1 MTLKQIAWAMT
12 IALKAFSFYFLII
25 ALFAWKRPRPYPK
38 SRPRTRFACLI
49 AARNEEAVIGAL
61 VESLRAQ
68 SYPAALYD
76 IYVIPNN
83 CTDDTEGAARAAGA
97 QIFRC
102 FEPVRCKGDALHEAV
117 SWLLPRGYDAFC
129 VFDADNLVHQD
140 FLSHMNDAFCAGA
153 RVAKAR
159 MRVKNPGDSWVAGCY
174 GLYFALFDVF
184 FNRPR
189 AALGLSAKL
198 VGTGFAV
205 HREVLLRQGGWNTET
220 IAEDAEFAA
229 QCACCGERVWWV
241 SEALTFDEAPASFRV
256 SLTQRLR
263 WCSGIQCV
271 AREKLGGLVR
281 ALGRADEPRVIDMML
296 FLCAPFV
303 QVLSLV
309 PGLLLFLDAL
319 LCGMAGGWMLFLAGS
334 LLLIGAGMIVLAAAA
349 AVSFGYRGRG
359 MIKSVLLFPLFM
371 ASWLPLQVM
380 AALHPVRSWRP
391 IRHSRAVR
399 VGEIAG
405 ARR

>member
-140 FLSHMNDAFCAGA
+140 FLSRMNDAFCAGA

-174 GLYFALFDVF
+174 GLYFAMFDVF

-229 QCACCGERVWWV
+229 QCACRGERVWWV

-271 AREKLGGLVR
+271 ARGKLGDLVR
-281 ALGRADEPRVIDMML
+281 ALGRADEPRVIDMMF

-334 LLLIGAGMIVLAAAA
+334 LLLVGAGMIVLAAAA

-371 ASWLPLQVM
+371 AFWLPLQVM

-391 IRHSRAVR
+391 IRHSRALR
-399 VGEIAG
+399 VGEMAG
-405 ARR
+405 TQQ

>member
-229 QCACCGERVWWV
+229 QCACRGERVWWV

-281 ALGRADEPRVIDMML
+281 ALGRVDEPRVIDMMF

-309 PGLLLFLDAL
+309 PGLLLLLDAAI
-319 LCGMAGGWMLFLAGS
+319 CGTLGGWLAFLALS
-334 LLLIGAGMIVLAAAA
+334 LLLVSAGMISFAAAA
-349 AVSFGYRGRG
+349 ALAFGYRGRY
-359 MIKSVLLFPLFM
+359 MVKSVLLFPLFM
-371 ASWLPLQVM
+371 ATWLPLQT
-380 AALHPVRSWRP
+380 AALAHPVRSWRP
-391 IRHSRAVR
+391 IRHSRALR
-399 VGEIAG
+399 VGEMAG
-405 ARR
+405 TQQ

>member
-49 AARNEEAVIGAL
+49 AARNEEAVISAL

-229 QCACCGERVWWV
+229 QCACRDERVWWV

-281 ALGRADEPRVIDMML
+281 ALGRADEPRVIDMMF

-319 LCGMAGGWMLFLAGS
+319 LCGMAGGWMLFLAVS
-334 LLLIGAGMIVLAAAA
+334 LLLVGAGMIVLAAAA

-371 ASWLPLQVM
+371 ASWLPLQT
-380 AALHPVRSWRP
+380 AALAHPVRSWRP
-391 IRHSRAVR
+391 IRHSRALR
-399 VGEIAG
+399 VGEMAG
-405 ARR
+405 TQQ

>member
-229 QCACCGERVWWV
+229 QCACRGERVWWV

-271 AREKLGGLVR
+271 AREKLGDLVR
-281 ALGRADEPRVIDMML
+281 ALGRADEPRVIDMMF

-334 LLLIGAGMIVLAAAA
+334 LLLVGAGMIVLAAAA

-359 MIKSVLLFPLFM
+359 MIKSVLMFPLFM
-371 ASWLPLQVM
+371 ASWLPLQT
-380 AALHPVRSWRP
+380 AALAHPVRSWRP
-391 IRHSRAVR
+391 IRHSRALR
-399 VGEIAG
+399 VGEMAG
-405 ARR
+405 TRQ

>member
-174 GLYFALFDVF
+174 GLYFAMFDVF

-229 QCACCGERVWWV
+229 QCACRGERVWWV

-281 ALGRADEPRVIDMML
+281 ALGRADEPRVIDMMF

-334 LLLIGAGMIVLAAAA
+334 LLLVGAGMIVLAAAA

-371 ASWLPLQVM
+371 ASWLPLQT
-380 AALHPVRSWRP
+380 AALAHPVRSWRP
-391 IRHSRAVR
+391 IRHSRALR
-399 VGEIAG
+399 VGEMAG
-405 ARR
+405 TRQ

>member
-140 FLSHMNDAFCAGA
+140 FLSRMNDAFCAGA

-229 QCACCGERVWWV
+229 QCACRGERVWWV
-241 SEALTFDEAPASFRV
+241 SEALTFDEAPASFHV

-271 AREKLGGLVR
+271 AREKLGDLVR
-281 ALGRADEPRVIDMML
+281 ALGRADEPRVIDMMF

-391 IRHSRAVR
+391 IRHSRALR
-399 VGEIAG
+399 VGEMAG
-405 ARR
+405 TQQ

>member
-229 QCACCGERVWWV
+229 QCACRGERVWWV

-281 ALGRADEPRVIDMML
+281 ALGRADEPRVIDMMF

-334 LLLIGAGMIVLAAAA
+334 LLLVGAGMIVLAAAA

-371 ASWLPLQVM
+371 ASWLPLQT
-380 AALHPVRSWRP
+380 AALAHPVRSWRP
-391 IRHSRAVR
+391 IRHSRALR
-399 VGEIAG
+399 VGEMAG
-405 ARR
+405 TRQ

>member
-174 GLYFALFDVF
+174 GLYFAMFDVF

-229 QCACCGERVWWV
+229 QCACRGERVWWV

-281 ALGRADEPRVIDMML
+281 ALGRADEPRVIDMMF

-334 LLLIGAGMIVLAAAA
+334 LLLVGAGMIVLAAAA
-349 AVSFGYRGRG
+349 AVGFGYRGRG

-371 ASWLPLQVM
+371 ASWLPLQT
-380 AALHPVRSWRP
+380 AALAHPVRSWRP
-391 IRHSRAVR
+391 IRHSRALR
-399 VGEIAG
+399 VGEMAG
-405 ARR
+405 TQQ

>member
-229 QCACCGERVWWV
+229 QCACRGERVWWV

-281 ALGRADEPRVIDMML
+281 ALGRADEPRVIDMMF

-334 LLLIGAGMIVLAAAA
+334 LLLVGAGMIVLAAAA

-371 ASWLPLQVM
+371 ASWLPLQT
-380 AALHPVRSWRP
+380 AALAHPVRSWRP
-391 IRHSRAVR
+391 IRHSRALR
-399 VGEIAG
+399 VGEMAG
-405 ARR
+405 TQQ

>member
-229 QCACCGERVWWV
+229 QCACRGERVWWV

-281 ALGRADEPRVIDMML
+281 ALGRADEPRVIDMMF

-334 LLLIGAGMIVLAAAA
+334 LLLVGAGMIVLAAAA

-371 ASWLPLQVM
+371 ASWLPLQT
-380 AALHPVRSWRP
+380 AALARPVRSWRP
-391 IRHSRAVR
+391 IRHSRALR
-399 VGEIAG
+399 VGEMAG
-405 ARR
+405 TRQ

>member
-12 IALKAFSFYFLII
+12 IVLKAFSFYFLII

-83 CTDDTEGAARAAGA
+83 CTDDTEGAARTAGA

-229 QCACCGERVWWV
+229 QCACRGERVWWV

-271 AREKLGGLVR
+271 ARGKLGDLVR
-281 ALGRADEPRVIDMML
+281 ALGRADEPRVIDMMF

-319 LCGMAGGWMLFLAGS
+319 MCGMVGGWMLFLAVS
-334 LLLIGAGMIVLAAAA
+334 LLLVGAGMIVLAAAA
-349 AVSFGYRGRG
+349 AVGFGYRGRG
-359 MIKSVLLFPLFM
+359 MIKSVLFFPLFM
-371 ASWLPLQVM
+371 ASWLPLQA
-380 AALHPVRSWRP
+380 AALARPVRSWRP
-391 IRHSRAVR
+391 IRHSRALR
-399 VGEIAG
+399 VGEMAG
-405 ARR
+405 TQQ

>member
-61 VESLRAQ
+61 VESLRTQ

-229 QCACCGERVWWV
+229 QCACRGERVWWV

-271 AREKLGGLVR
+271 AREKLGDLVR
-281 ALGRADEPRVIDMML
+281 ALGRADEPRVIDMMF

-319 LCGMAGGWMLFLAGS
+319 LCGMAGGWMLFLAVS
-334 LLLIGAGMIVLAAAA
+334 LLLVGAGMIVLAAAA

-371 ASWLPLQVM
+371 ASWLPLQT
-380 AALHPVRSWRP
+380 AALAHPVRSWRP
-391 IRHSRAVR
+391 IRHSRALR
-399 VGEIAG
+399 VGEMAG
-405 ARR
+405 TQQ

>member
-49 AARNEEAVIGAL
+49 AARNEEAVISAL

-229 QCACCGERVWWV
+229 QCACRGERVWWV

-271 AREKLGGLVR
+271 AREKLGDLVR
-281 ALGRADEPRVIDMML
+281 ALGRADEPRVIDMMF

-334 LLLIGAGMIVLAAAA
+334 LLLVGAGMIVLAAAA

-391 IRHSRAVR
+391 IRHSRALR
-399 VGEIAG
+399 VGEMAG
-405 ARR
+405 TQQ

>member
-229 QCACCGERVWWV
+229 QCACRGERVWWV

-281 ALGRADEPRVIDMML
+281 ALGRADEPRVIDMMF

-334 LLLIGAGMIVLAAAA
+334 LLLVGAGMIVLAAAA
-349 AVSFGYRGRG
+349 AVGFGYRGRG

-391 IRHSRAVR
+391 IRHSRALR
-399 VGEIAG
+399 VGEMAG
-405 ARR
+405 TRQ

>member
-12 IALKAFSFYFLII
+12 IVLKAFSFYFLII

-61 VESLRAQ
+61 VESLRTQ

-174 GLYFALFDVF
+174 GLYFALFDMF

-229 QCACCGERVWWV
+229 QCACRGERVWWV

-271 AREKLGGLVR
+271 ARGKLGDLVR
-281 ALGRADEPRVIDMML
+281 ALGRADEPRVIDMMF

-334 LLLIGAGMIVLAAAA
+334 LLLVGAGMIVLAAAA
-349 AVSFGYRGRG
+349 AVGFGYRGRG

-371 ASWLPLQVM
+371 ASWLPLQA
-380 AALHPVRSWRP
+380 AALARPVRSWRP
-391 IRHSRAVR
+391 IRHSRALR
-399 VGEIAG
+399 VGEMAG
-405 ARR
+405 TRQ

>member
-153 RVAKAR
+153 RVAKGR

-229 QCACCGERVWWV
+229 QCACRGERVWWV

-281 ALGRADEPRVIDMML
+281 ALGRADEPRVIDMMF

-319 LCGMAGGWMLFLAGS
+319 LCGMAGGWMLFLAVS
-334 LLLIGAGMIVLAAAA
+334 LLLVGAGMIVLAAAA

-371 ASWLPLQVM
+371 ASWLPLQT
-380 AALHPVRSWRP
+380 AALAHPVRSWRP
-391 IRHSRAVR
+391 IRHSRALR
-399 VGEIAG
+399 VGEMAG
-405 ARR
+405 TRQ

>member
-1 MTLKQIAWAMT
+1 MTLQQIAWAMT

-25 ALFAWKRPRPYPK
+25 ALFAWKHPAPCAK

-61 VESLRAQ
+61 VESLRTQ

-97 QIFRC
+97 KIFRC

-117 SWLLPRGYDAFC
+117 AWLLPQGYDAFC
-129 VFDADNLVHQD
+129 VFDADNLVHPD

-153 RVAKAR
+153 RGAKGR

-174 GLYFALFDVF
+174 GLYFSLFDVF

-205 HREVLLRQGGWNTET
+205 RREVLSKMGGWNTDT

-229 QCACCGERVWWV
+229 QCACGGERVWWV
-241 SEALTFDEAPASFRV
+241 SEALTYDEAPDSLRV
-256 SLTQRLR
+256 SFTQRLR

-271 AREKLGGLVR
+271 ARRKLGELAR
-281 ALGRADEPRVIDMML
+281 ALGRVDEPRVIDMMF

-303 QVLSLV
+303 QVLSLL
-309 PGLLLFLDAL
+309 PGLLLSLDAAI
-319 LCGMAGGWMLFLAGS
+319 CGTLGGWLVFLALS
-334 LLLIGAGMIVLAAAA
+334 LLLVGAGMIGFAAAA
-349 AVSFGYRGRG
+349 ALAFGYRGRD
-359 MIKSVLLFPLFM
+359 MVKSVLLFPLFM
-371 ASWLPLQVM
+371 ATWLPLQA
-380 AALHPVRSWRP
+380 AALARPVRAWRP

>member
-83 CTDDTEGAARAAGA
+83 CTDDTEGAARTAGA

-229 QCACCGERVWWV
+229 QCACRGERVWWV

-271 AREKLGGLVR
+271 ARGKLGDLVR
-281 ALGRADEPRVIDMML
+281 ALGRADEPRVIDMMF

-334 LLLIGAGMIVLAAAA
+334 LLLVGAGMIVLAAAA
-349 AVSFGYRGRG
+349 AVGFGYRGRG

-371 ASWLPLQVM
+371 ASWLPLQA
-380 AALHPVRSWRP
+380 AALARPVRSWRP
-391 IRHSRAVR
+391 IRHSRALR
-399 VGEIAG
+399 VGEMAG
-405 ARR
+405 TRQ

>member
-229 QCACCGERVWWV
+229 QCACRGERVWWV

-271 AREKLGGLVR
+271 AREKLGDLVR
-281 ALGRADEPRVIDMML
+281 ALGRADEPRVIDMMF

-334 LLLIGAGMIVLAAAA
+334 LLLVGAGMIVLAAAA

-359 MIKSVLLFPLFM
+359 MIKSVLIFPLFM
-371 ASWLPLQVM
+371 ASWLPLQT
-380 AALHPVRSWRP
+380 AALAHPVRSWRP
-391 IRHSRAVR
+391 IRHSRALR
-399 VGEIAG
+399 VGEMAG
-405 ARR
+405 TQQ

>member
-229 QCACCGERVWWV
+229 QCACRGERVWWV
-241 SEALTFDEAPASFRV
+241 SEALTFDEAPASFHV

-271 AREKLGGLVR
+271 AREKLGDLVR
-281 ALGRADEPRVIDMML
+281 ALGRADEPRVIDMMF

-319 LCGMAGGWMLFLAGS
+319 LCGMAGGWMLFLAFS
-334 LLLIGAGMIVLAAAA
+334 LLLVGAGMIVLAAAA

-391 IRHSRAVR
+391 IRHSRALR
-399 VGEIAG
+399 VGEMAG
-405 ARR
+405 TQQ

>member
-83 CTDDTEGAARAAGA
+83 CTDDTEGAARTAGA

-174 GLYFALFDVF
+174 GLYFAMFDVF

-229 QCACCGERVWWV
+229 QCACRGERVWWV

-281 ALGRADEPRVIDMML
+281 ALGRADETRVIDMMF

-334 LLLIGAGMIVLAAAA
+334 LLLVGAGMIVLAAAA

-371 ASWLPLQVM
+371 ASWLPLQT
-380 AALHPVRSWRP
+380 AALAHPVRSWRP
-391 IRHSRAVR
+391 IRHSRALR
-399 VGEIAG
+399 VGEMAG
-405 ARR
+405 TQQ

>member
-229 QCACCGERVWWV
+229 QCACRGERVWWV

-271 AREKLGGLVR
+271 AREKLGDLVR
-281 ALGRADEPRVIDMML
+281 ALGRADEPRVIDMMF

-319 LCGMAGGWMLFLAGS
+319 LCGMAGGWLLFLAVS
-334 LLLIGAGMIVLAAAA
+334 LLLVGAGMIVLAAAA
-349 AVSFGYRGRG
+349 AAGFGYRGRG

-371 ASWLPLQVM
+371 ASWLPLQT
-380 AALHPVRSWRP
+380 AALAHPVRSWRP
-391 IRHSRAVR
+391 IRHSRALR
-399 VGEIAG
+399 VGEMAG
-405 ARR
+405 TQQ

>member
-49 AARNEEAVIGAL
+49 AARNEEAVISAL

-229 QCACCGERVWWV
+229 QCACRGERVWWV

-263 WCSGIQCV
+263 WCSGIQCA
-271 AREKLGGLVR
+271 AREKLGDLVR
-281 ALGRADEPRVIDMML
+281 ALGRADEPRVIDMMF

-334 LLLIGAGMIVLAAAA
+334 LLLVGAGMIVLAAAA
-349 AVSFGYRGRG
+349 AVGFGYRGRG

-371 ASWLPLQVM
+371 ASWLPLQT
-380 AALHPVRSWRP
+380 AALAHPVRSWRP
-391 IRHSRAVR
+391 IRHSRALR
-399 VGEIAG
+399 VGEMAG
-405 ARR
+405 TQQ

>member
-174 GLYFALFDVF
+174 GLYFALFDMF

-229 QCACCGERVWWV
+229 QCACRGERVWWV

-271 AREKLGGLVR
+271 AREKLGDLVR
-281 ALGRADEPRVIDMML
+281 ALGRADEPRVIDMMF

-334 LLLIGAGMIVLAAAA
+334 LLLVGAGMIVLAAAA

-371 ASWLPLQVM
+371 ASWLPLQT
-380 AALHPVRSWRP
+380 AALAHPVRSWRP
-391 IRHSRAVR
+391 IRHSRALR
-399 VGEIAG
+399 VGEMAG
-405 ARR
+405 TQQ

>member
-1 MTLKQIAWAMT
+1 M
-12 IALKAFSFYFLII
+12 
-25 ALFAWKRPRPYPK
+25 
-38 SRPRTRFACLI
+38 
-49 AARNEEAVIGAL
+49 
-61 VESLRAQ
+61 ESLRAQ

-229 QCACCGERVWWV
+229 QCACRGERVWWV

-281 ALGRADEPRVIDMML
+281 ALGRADEPRVIDMMF

-334 LLLIGAGMIVLAAAA
+334 LLLVGAGMIVLAAAA

-371 ASWLPLQVM
+371 ASWLPLQT
-380 AALHPVRSWRP
+380 AALARPVRSWRP
-391 IRHSRAVR
+391 IRHSRALR
-399 VGEIAG
+399 VGEMAG
-405 ARR
+405 TQQ

>member
-229 QCACCGERVWWV
+229 QCACRGERVWWV

-281 ALGRADEPRVIDMML
+281 ALGRADEPRVIDMMF

-334 LLLIGAGMIVLAAAA
+334 LLLVGAGMIVLAAAA

-359 MIKSVLLFPLFM
+359 MIKSVLMFPLFM
-371 ASWLPLQVM
+371 ASWLPLQT
-380 AALHPVRSWRP
+380 AALAHPVRSWRP
-391 IRHSRAVR
+391 IRHSRALR
-399 VGEIAG
+399 VGEMAG
-405 ARR
+405 TRQ

>member
-49 AARNEEAVIGAL
+49 AARNEEAVISAL

-83 CTDDTEGAARAAGA
+83 CTDDTEGAARTAGA

-229 QCACCGERVWWV
+229 QCACRGERVWWV

-281 ALGRADEPRVIDMML
+281 ALGRADEPRVIDMMF

-334 LLLIGAGMIVLAAAA
+334 LLLVGAGMIVLAAAA

-371 ASWLPLQVM
+371 ASWLPLQA
-380 AALHPVRSWRP
+380 AALARPVRSWRP
-391 IRHSRAVR
+391 IRHGRALR
-399 VGEIAG
+399 VGEMAG
-405 ARR
+405 TRQ

>member
-229 QCACCGERVWWV
+229 QCACRGERVWWV

-271 AREKLGGLVR
+271 AREKLGDLVR
-281 ALGRADEPRVIDMML
+281 ALGRADEPRVIDMMF

-334 LLLIGAGMIVLAAAA
+334 LLLVGAGMIVLAAAA

-391 IRHSRAVR
+391 IRHSRALR
-399 VGEIAG
+399 VGEMAG
-405 ARR
+405 TQQ

>member
-25 ALFAWKRPRPYPK
+25 ALFAWKRPRHYPK

-229 QCACCGERVWWV
+229 QCACRGERVWWV

-281 ALGRADEPRVIDMML
+281 ALGRADEPRVIDMMF

-334 LLLIGAGMIVLAAAA
+334 LLLVGAGMIVLAAAA

-359 MIKSVLLFPLFM
+359 MIKSVLMFPLFM

-391 IRHSRAVR
+391 IRHSRALR
-399 VGEIAG
+399 VGEMAG
-405 ARR
+405 TRQ

>member
-174 GLYFALFDVF
+174 GLYFAMFDVF

-229 QCACCGERVWWV
+229 QCACRGERVWWV

-281 ALGRADEPRVIDMML
+281 ALGRADEPRVIDMMF

-334 LLLIGAGMIVLAAAA
+334 LLLVGAGMIVLAAAA

-371 ASWLPLQVM
+371 ASWLPLQA
-380 AALHPVRSWRP
+380 AALARPVRSWRP
-391 IRHSRAVR
+391 IRHSRALR
-399 VGEIAG
+399 VGEMAG
-405 ARR
+405 TRQ

>member
-174 GLYFALFDVF
+174 GLYFALFDMF

-229 QCACCGERVWWV
+229 QCACRGERVWWV

-281 ALGRADEPRVIDMML
+281 ALGRADEPRVIDMMF

-334 LLLIGAGMIVLAAAA
+334 LLLVGAGMIVLAAAA

-391 IRHSRAVR
+391 IRHSRALR
-399 VGEIAG
+399 VGEMAG
-405 ARR
+405 TQQ

>member
-1 MTLKQIAWAMT
+1 MT

-174 GLYFALFDVF
+174 GLYFAMFDVF

-229 QCACCGERVWWV
+229 QCACRGERVWWV

-271 AREKLGGLVR
+271 AREKLGDLVR
-281 ALGRADEPRVIDMML
+281 ALGRADEPRVIDMMF

-334 LLLIGAGMIVLAAAA
+334 LLLVGAGMIVLAAAA
-349 AVSFGYRGRG
+349 AAGFGYRGRG
-359 MIKSVLLFPLFM
+359 MIKSVLMFPLFM
-371 ASWLPLQVM
+371 ASWLPLQT
-380 AALHPVRSWRP
+380 AALAHPVRSWRP
-391 IRHSRAVR
+391 IRHSRALR
-399 VGEIAG
+399 VGEMAG
-405 ARR
+405 TQQ

>member
-229 QCACCGERVWWV
+229 QCACRGERVWWV

-271 AREKLGGLVR
+271 AREKLGDLVR
-281 ALGRADEPRVIDMML
+281 ALGRADEPRVIDMMF

-319 LCGMAGGWMLFLAGS
+319 LCGMAGGWMLFLAVS
-334 LLLIGAGMIVLAAAA
+334 LLLVGAGMIVLAAAA

-371 ASWLPLQVM
+371 ASWLPLQT
-380 AALHPVRSWRP
+380 AALAHPVRSWRP
-391 IRHSRAVR
+391 IRHSRALR
-399 VGEIAG
+399 VGEMAG
-405 ARR
+405 TQQ

>member
-12 IALKAFSFYFLII
+12 IVLKAFSFYFLII

-229 QCACCGERVWWV
+229 QCACRGERVWWV

-271 AREKLGGLVR
+271 ARGKLGDLVR
-281 ALGRADEPRVIDMML
+281 ALGRADEPRVIDMMF

-319 LCGMAGGWMLFLAGS
+319 LCGMAGGWLLFLAVS
-334 LLLIGAGMIVLAAAA
+334 LLLVGAGMIVLAAAA
-349 AVSFGYRGRG
+349 AAGFGYRGRG
-359 MIKSVLLFPLFM
+359 MIKSVLMFPLFM
-371 ASWLPLQVM
+371 ASWLPLQA
-380 AALHPVRSWRP
+380 AALAHPVRSWRP
-391 IRHSRAVR
+391 IRHSRALR
-399 VGEIAG
+399 VGEMAG
-405 ARR
+405 TRQ